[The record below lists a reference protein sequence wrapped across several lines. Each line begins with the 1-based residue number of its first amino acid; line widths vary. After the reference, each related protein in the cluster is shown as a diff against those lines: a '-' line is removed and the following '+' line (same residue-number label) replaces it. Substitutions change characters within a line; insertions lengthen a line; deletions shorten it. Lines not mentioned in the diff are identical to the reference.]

1 MRSWEV
7 SRESRDGVGGLAD
20 RKGDRKG
27 DRKRDRKR
35 DRIGKPEEGSEGV

>member
-20 RKGDRKG
+20 RKGDRK
-27 DRKRDRKR
+27 RDRKR

>member
-20 RKGDRKG
+20 SKG

-35 DRIGKPEEGSEGV
+35 DKIGKPEEGSEGV